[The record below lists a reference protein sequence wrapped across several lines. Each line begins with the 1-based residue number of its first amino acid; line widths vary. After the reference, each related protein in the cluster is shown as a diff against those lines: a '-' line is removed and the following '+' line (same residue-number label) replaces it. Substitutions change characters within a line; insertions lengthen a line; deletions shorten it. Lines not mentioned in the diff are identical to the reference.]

1 MSRNFTPAPLG
12 RAERRGKMSR
22 LYLVRHGEASGDE
35 TDDPG
40 LSEHGRS
47 QVRALARRLQ
57 GRSITE
63 LRHGPRR
70 RTTETAEL
78 LAAGLGVAHCE
89 PTVLLDDRTPV
100 PSAARRGDY
109 PAHREPWFATVPTD
123 ERDED
128 GALLSAAWQDLSRQA
143 QGTDV
148 LLVTHAFVA
157 AWFVREVLDAS
168 AAAWMR
174 LTVANAGLTIIGWDS
189 DGEAR
194 LEAFNE
200 TSHLESS

>member
-1 MSRNFTPAPLG
+1 
-12 RAERRGKMSR
+12 MSR

-47 QVRALARRLQ
+47 QVRALVRRL
-57 GRSITE
+57 RSRPVTE
-63 LRHGPRR
+63 VWHGPRR
-70 RTTETAEL
+70 RTTETADL
-78 LAAGLGVAHCE
+78 VAVGLGVTRCE
-89 PTVLLDDRTPV
+89 PTDLLDDRTPV

-109 PAHREPWFATVPTD
+109 PAHRAPWFATVPPD

-128 GALLSAAWQDLSRQA
+128 GALLSAAWQDLSLQA
-143 QGTDV
+143 QGVDV

-157 AWFVREVLDAS
+157 AWLVREVLDAP

-174 LTVANAGLTIIGWDS
+174 LGVANTGLTTITWDD
-189 DGEAR
+189 DGQAR

-200 TSHLESS
+200 TAHLEGS